1 MDYIHEFPYVSVTM
15 AMTGLYG
22 CFVPAAL
29 PHALLQL
36 VITC

>member
-1 MDYIHEFPYVSVTM
+1 
-15 AMTGLYG
+15 MTGLYG